1 VEKRSETEES
11 LARRV
16 QLDLQTHRARKY
28 STSALLPSSVGLGW
42 STISAELRCHE
53 AAKRQCRPSRRRD
66 CPVFLRSARALTQL
80 GGGVAIAPAIAAW
93 NGGVFPRSV
102 NRRSAQPHH
111 DGNRHDRRPI
121 DRGIPDRQ
129 IGLRQNFGGWAGPRQ
144 TADQPVEG
152 CSGLRRHRLPDL
164 LPLPPSESCRRAN
177 SAPTG

>member
-1 VEKRSETEES
+1 LMQHAGPSTRINE
-11 LARRV
+11 LGG
-16 QLDLQTHRARKY
+16 HRA
-28 STSALLPSSVGLGW
+28 LPS
-42 STISAELRCHE
+42 
-53 AAKRQCRPSRRRD
+53 D
-66 CPVFLRSARALTQL
+66 RASHYSLECD
-80 GGGVAIAPAIAAW
+80 
-93 NGGVFPRSV
+93 GVFARSV
-102 NRRSAQPHH
+102 NQRSAHPHH
-111 DGNRHDRRPI
+111 GGSRHDRRPI